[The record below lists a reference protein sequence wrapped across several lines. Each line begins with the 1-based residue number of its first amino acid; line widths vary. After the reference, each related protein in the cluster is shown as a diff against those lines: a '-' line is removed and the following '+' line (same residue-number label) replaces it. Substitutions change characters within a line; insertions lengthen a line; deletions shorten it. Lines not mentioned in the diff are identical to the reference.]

1 MCSNEIVIHGY
12 GDKKSVF
19 RGVKSILFTYDKLL
33 VWVEDRVQAL
43 DTKGCI
49 FFVRCE
55 GIIDNVVPPKDGS
68 LDSNNT
74 PSGENEVYYMEIYGV
89 VPELSFEDCSIP
101 VSLSLNDKKKP
112 FNKAINNNMSDSNLF
127 LTSMKTVLSSYDTV
141 YSDKSMKFDEAS
153 DYLSNMLDS
162 VERASN
168 TFCACTFMPI
178 LIPILEVLK
187 KLLYKARLNPSK
199 KVGSAWINNL
209 RLKYLI
215 GKFRNDSQ
223 FIKLETGGV

>member
-1 MCSNEIVIHGY
+1 MCSNEIVIHGD
-12 GDKKSVF
+12 GDKKSVYK
-19 RGVKSILFTYDKLL
+19 GVKSILFTYDKLL
-33 VWVEDRVQAL
+33 VWIEDKVQAL

-49 FFVRCE
+49 FFIKCDGV
-55 GIIDNVVPPKDGS
+55 IDKVIPPKDGS
-68 LDSNNT
+68 LDSSNIR
-74 PSGENEVYYMEIYGV
+74 SGENEVYRMEIYGV

-101 VSLSLNDKKKP
+101 VSLSLDGKNKP
-112 FNKAINNNMSDSNLF
+112 FNKAINNNMSDSDLF

-153 DYLSNMLDS
+153 DYLSNMVDS

-168 TFCACTFMPI
+168 TFCACTFMPL
-178 LIPILEVLK
+178 LIPIVEVLK

-215 GKFRNDSQ
+215 NKFRNDSQ
-223 FIKLETGGV
+223 FMKLEIGGV